1 MPHQKQRR
9 NFLVGTDDF
18 LLARILKTAAVVK
31 IVAGNIV
38 DADIGVQLRHFLN
51 KRHKHAAIRAIRRSG
66 KQPVLRTADLF
77 NRRHRLRR
85 QLGRLIELLLFQ
97 FIFFG
102 IKIQIFCIS
111 GHTLLLFC
119 CIGFSCHAGQ
129 KRNKQID
136 DEVFK

>member
-1 MPHQKQRR
+1 MI
-9 NFLVGTDDF
+9 GADDF
-18 LLARILKTAAVVK
+18 LLARILKTATVVK

-51 KRHKHAAIRAIRRSG
+51 KRHKHAAIRAIWCSG

-77 NRRHRLRR
+77 NRRYRLRR

-97 FIFFG
+97 FVFFS

-111 GHTLLLFC
+111 GHALLLFC
-119 CIGFSCHAGQ
+119 CIGLPCHAGQ
-129 KRNKQID
+129 KRNEQID